1 MFWGQEG
8 RIGPQGLGCSPVVGL
23 GIQEKTL
30 GKALQ
35 GAQGGTHQSPCPSL
49 CRCAGDLHPFHCG
62 EYWIKR
68 EQGGDPSDLPPSCIP
83 GLPGS
88 LAQGAPNP
96 EVLQGG
102 DNQSHSEHPWPLGV
116 LQGSPPEPGPGL
128 RGPSAVEF
136 YETPL
141 QSLYGECN
149 PP

>member
-1 MFWGQEG
+1 MCFKCMRRMLPKFRCHLLSG
-8 RIGPQGLGCSPVVGL
+8 GPVTGFASDF
-23 GIQEKTL
+23 I
-30 GKALQ
+30 
-35 GAQGGTHQSPCPSL
+35 SIRPSI
-49 CRCAGDLHPFHCG
+49 CAGDLHPFHCG